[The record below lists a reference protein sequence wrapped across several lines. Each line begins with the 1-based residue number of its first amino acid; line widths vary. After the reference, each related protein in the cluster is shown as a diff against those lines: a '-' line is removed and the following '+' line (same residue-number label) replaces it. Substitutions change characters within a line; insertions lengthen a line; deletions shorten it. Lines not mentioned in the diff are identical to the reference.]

1 MYNASTGVAAGG
13 TAGSLAATGV
23 NVVWALVAAFTLFS
37 AGLAL
42 KRIAPARKSR

>member
-1 MYNASTGVAAGG
+1 MYNAGTGVAATG
-13 TAGSLAATGV
+13 TAGVLASTGA
-23 NVVWALVAAFTLFS
+23 NIMWALVAAFTLFS